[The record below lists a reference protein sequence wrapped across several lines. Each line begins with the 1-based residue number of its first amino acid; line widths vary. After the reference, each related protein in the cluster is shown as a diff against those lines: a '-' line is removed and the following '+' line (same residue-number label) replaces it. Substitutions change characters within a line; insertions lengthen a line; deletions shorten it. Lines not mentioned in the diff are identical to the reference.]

1 MVAPHDVVGPPA
13 ESEVH
18 VSESASEYY
27 KPQEVALR
35 MRVSIRTVYA
45 WIKDGTIPGMRI
57 GRTVRIP
64 AAPFEALME
73 RMKRTNPEPRKS
85 Q

>member
-1 MVAPHDVVGPPA
+1 MTDV
-13 ESEVH
+13 S
-18 VSESASEYY
+18 SEYY
-27 KPQEVALR
+27 KPQEVAIR

-45 WIKDGTIPGMRI
+45 WIKDGTIPGVQI

-73 RMKRTNPEPRKS
+73 RMRKG
-85 Q
+85 QRDAK